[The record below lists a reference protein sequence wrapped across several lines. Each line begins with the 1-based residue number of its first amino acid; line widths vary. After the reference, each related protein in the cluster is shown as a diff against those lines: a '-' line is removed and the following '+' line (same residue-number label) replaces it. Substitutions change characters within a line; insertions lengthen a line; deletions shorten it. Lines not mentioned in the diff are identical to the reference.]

1 MSKRTIV
8 IADPDDAQSEAL
20 ATLIGDLGLK
30 AVRAR
35 APKEVLSQ
43 VDQGIDA
50 LFLDLKS
57 PAMRGGHLLAE
68 LRRRPVPVPV
78 VVCTEGGRKSDVVF
92 AMRHGCVDW
101 IDKPAERSAVTNALK
116 RVAREVRRRA
126 DVAVAQAPAVQ
137 TRALV
142 KEIIAKIKQGNM
154 ALPEIPSVVH
164 ELRRVLSDMTAD
176 SEHVLKVLEKDP
188 SLAARIIATANTAT
202 YGGRGRITDLKSAI
216 TRLGN
221 RTIAGIAQ
229 TAAFRGMFA
238 FRTPA
243 FKQVF
248 KAMWQGQLVGA
259 CLARELCSEAKL
271 KDPDEVYLAGLLH
284 NAGEPFLLRVFAEL
298 FMRQNN
304 QVLSMEDVLNVIRE
318 WHTVFGA
325 GLLQNWE
332 MNDTLEYIAR
342 HHHDIDAYDASQAG
356 DKTFRMMHVVNIGDR
371 MVELIGPPVYATPPP
386 GPSAEDSFD
395 ALKLKPARFDH
406 YRKRAEEIRDELA
419 DLS

>member
-78 VVCTEGGRKSDVVF
+78 VVCTEGGRKSDV
-92 AMRHGCVDW
+92 
-101 IDKPAERSAVTNALK
+101 TNALT

-126 DVAVAQAPAVQ
+126 DVSVAQAPSVQ

-325 GLLQNWE
+325 GLLRNWE
-332 MNDTLEYIAR
+332 MDDTFEYIAR
-342 HHHDIDAYDASQAG
+342 RHHDIDAYDASQSG